1 MDNLNSYI
9 YKELEKI
16 PYNLLSI
23 ISKYLELNKNVKIAF
38 VGGYIRDLLIKRFH
52 LNHSFKTIDF
62 DLVIEGSS
70 LSLAKFIKKNICNV
84 EICLIKEFELYNT
97 TELDINNIKIDIA
110 SAREE
115 KYISPGVNPYVIDSS
130 LKDDL
135 KRRDFSINA
144 IAYEISE
151 NNLYD
156 PFNGVHHI
164 QKKELHLLHEN
175 SIRDDP
181 SRLLRCAKYS
191 ARLGFMISTESLLQ
205 SQNIIN
211 EWPWKFKKN
220 EFGYKFPP
228 GISIRIRMELTEI
241 LKYDDLK
248 KIIKKLEEWNVLSLL
263 NESIEV
269 SNKFLR
275 GLSWL
280 KKIKGNTILYL
291 IKDSE
296 SIDIISDRFF
306 INQKEKTYLK
316 KFFEVKEFL
325 KNNEKEM
332 YEFSP
337 SDWTTFIEERN
348 LDPETVKL
356 IICEG
361 GIFWRKFF
369 KWLMIY
375 RYIKSDK
382 NGEDL
387 KNEGWEIGKK
397 IGIELNRLRHIKI
410 DEYRKR

>member
-1 MDNLNSYI
+1 MNDISNYI
-9 YKELEKI
+9 YSELLKI
-16 PYNLLSI
+16 PFNLIPI
-23 ISKYLELNKNVKIAF
+23 ITNYIESNKKVKVAI
-38 VGGYIRDLLIKRFH
+38 VGGYLRDLLIAKIH
-52 LNHSFKTIDF
+52 KKSFIKSIDI
-62 DLVIEGSS
+62 DIVTEGSS
-70 LSLAKFIKKNICNV
+70 IDLAKFIKKNIYNV
-84 EICLIKEFELYNT
+84 ELCMIKEFELFNT
-97 TELDINNIKIDIA
+97 VELNINNLKIDIA
-110 SAREE
+110 SARKE
-115 KYISPGVNPYVIDSS
+115 KYEAPGLNPII
-130 LKDDL
+130 KNATIKEDL

-151 NNLYD
+151 NHLYD